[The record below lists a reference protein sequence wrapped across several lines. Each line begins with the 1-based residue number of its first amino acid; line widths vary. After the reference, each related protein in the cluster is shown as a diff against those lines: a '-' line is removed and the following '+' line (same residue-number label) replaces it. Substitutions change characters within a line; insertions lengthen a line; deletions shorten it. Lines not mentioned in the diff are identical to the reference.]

1 MDKTFWIKNLSRN
14 LLHPRPQFDLKLVN
28 FTQNIDLYF
37 KNFLSADLF
46 EMLTRIFP
54 SPKQIKHDCGWL

>member
-1 MDKTFWIKNLSRN
+1 MDKTLWIKNLSRN

-37 KNFLSADLF
+37 RNFLSADLF
-46 EMLTRIFP
+46 EMTISFLKIF
-54 SPKQIKHDCGWL
+54 STD

>member
-1 MDKTFWIKNLSRN
+1 MDKTLWIKNLSRN

-37 KNFLSADLF
+37 RNFLSADFL
-46 EMLTRIFP
+46 
-54 SPKQIKHDCGWL
+54 DV

>member
-37 KNFLSADLF
+37 RNFLSADLF
-46 EMLTRIFP
+46 EMTISFLQTF
-54 SPKQIKHDCGWL
+54 STD

>member
-37 KNFLSADLF
+37 RNFLSADLF
-46 EMLTRIFP
+46 EMTRIFL
-54 SPKQIKHDCGWL
+54 SPKQIKHDCCWI

>member
-37 KNFLSADLF
+37 RNFLSADLF
-46 EMLTRIFP
+46 EMTISFLQIF
-54 SPKQIKHDCGWL
+54 STD

>member
-37 KNFLSADLF
+37 RFV
-46 EMLTRIFP
+46 
-54 SPKQIKHDCGWL
+54 

>member
-1 MDKTFWIKNLSRN
+1 MYRKYGQNFLDQNLSRN

-37 KNFLSADLF
+37 RNFLAPTGALGVTILVRLSVC
-46 EMLTRIFP
+46 P
-54 SPKQIKHDCGWL
+54 CQS

>member
-37 KNFLSADLF
+37 RNFLSADLS
-46 EMLTRIFP
+46 ETN
-54 SPKQIKHDCGWL
+54 